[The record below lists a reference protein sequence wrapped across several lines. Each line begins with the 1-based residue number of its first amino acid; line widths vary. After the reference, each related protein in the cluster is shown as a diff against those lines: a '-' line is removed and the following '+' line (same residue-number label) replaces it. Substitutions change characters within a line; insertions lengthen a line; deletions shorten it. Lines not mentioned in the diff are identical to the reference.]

1 MEFENI
7 INEQLDSMDLS
18 ELEELLNE
26 APAEMTIADE
36 ISVNSIINDLLNG
49 QPIFDSENLM
59 DNIKELFFIEVRSSL
74 ILGCEI
80 LAVCI
85 IIGLLNN
92 FSNSFGSK
100 TVSSLGTM
108 ICGFVIIALCIG
120 SFYQTYNSCSSTMD
134 VMSTTM
140 TILLPIMIPLLI
152 SMGGISSGS
161 IMDPVILASVTGF
174 NFIMQHIVLP
184 LIFLSA
190 IFILI
195 NSITDKDYVKKL
207 ALFMRKGALFITGL
221 TITIFSGI
229 TAVQGIM
236 TKSADSLLMKTAKFS
251 IDNFVPII
259 GGFAADSL
267 DMVINCIG
275 VIKSAVGL
283 IGIVIIIS
291 MLAIILHNIPEG
303 IATALP
309 IYFAT
314 GNRKKAFII
323 SFISGITEPIG
334 AILGYTV
341 MKPYLNDSI
350 MGIMFAGVAGIMM
363 FISLEELLPMAR
375 EYEKSKIKNLFIME
389 KKVVLKK

>member
-18 ELEELLNE
+18 QLEELLDE
-26 APAEMTIADE
+26 APTEMTIADE

-140 TILLPIMIPLLI
+140 TVLLPIMIPLLI

-190 IFILI
+190 VFILI

-207 ALFMRKGALFITGL
+207 AIFMRKGALFITGL

-291 MLAIILHNIPEG
+291 MLAMPVIKIMAVAVIYKITAIAAESVANKNISDSLNEIG
-303 IATALP
+303 TSAVTMTVVLAAGALMFLIFITA
-309 IYFAT
+309 
-314 GNRKKAFII
+314 
-323 SFISGITEPIG
+323 
-334 AILGYTV
+334 
-341 MKPYLNDSI
+341 
-350 MGIMFAGVAGIMM
+350 IMFMGG
-363 FISLEELLPMAR
+363 
-375 EYEKSKIKNLFIME
+375 NT
-389 KKVVLKK
+389 

>member
-7 INEQLDSMDLS
+7 MNEQLDSMDLS

-291 MLAIILHNIPEG
+291 MLAMPVIKIMAVAVIYKITAIAAEPVANKNISDSLNEIG
-303 IATALP
+303 TSAVTMTVVLAAGALMFLIFITA
-309 IYFAT
+309 
-314 GNRKKAFII
+314 
-323 SFISGITEPIG
+323 
-334 AILGYTV
+334 
-341 MKPYLNDSI
+341 
-350 MGIMFAGVAGIMM
+350 IMFMGG
-363 FISLEELLPMAR
+363 
-375 EYEKSKIKNLFIME
+375 NT
-389 KKVVLKK
+389 

>member
-18 ELEELLNE
+18 ELEKLLDE

-291 MLAIILHNIPEG
+291 MLAMPVIKIMAVAVIYKITAIAAEPVANKNISDSLNE
-303 IATALP
+303 
-309 IYFAT
+309 
-314 GNRKKAFII
+314 
-323 SFISGITEPIG
+323 IG
-334 AILGYTV
+334 TSAVT
-341 MKPYLNDSI
+341 MT
-350 MGIMFAGVAGIMM
+350 
-363 FISLEELLPMAR
+363 
-375 EYEKSKIKNLFIME
+375 
-389 KKVVLKK
+389 VVLAAGALMFLIFITAIMLMGGNT

>member
-7 INEQLDSMDLS
+7 INEKLDSMDLS

-26 APAEMTIADE
+26 VPAEMTIADE

-291 MLAIILHNIPEG
+291 MLAMPVIKIMAVAVIYKITAIAAEPVANKNISDSLNEIG
-303 IATALP
+303 TSAVTMTVVLAAGALMFLIFITA
-309 IYFAT
+309 
-314 GNRKKAFII
+314 
-323 SFISGITEPIG
+323 
-334 AILGYTV
+334 
-341 MKPYLNDSI
+341 
-350 MGIMFAGVAGIMM
+350 IMFMGG
-363 FISLEELLPMAR
+363 
-375 EYEKSKIKNLFIME
+375 NT
-389 KKVVLKK
+389 

>member
-174 NFIMQHIVLP
+174 NFIMQHVVLP

-291 MLAIILHNIPEG
+291 MLAMPVIKIMAVAVIYKITAIAAEPVANKNISDSLNEIG
-303 IATALP
+303 TSAVTMTVVLAAGALMFLIFITA
-309 IYFAT
+309 
-314 GNRKKAFII
+314 
-323 SFISGITEPIG
+323 
-334 AILGYTV
+334 
-341 MKPYLNDSI
+341 
-350 MGIMFAGVAGIMM
+350 IMFMGG
-363 FISLEELLPMAR
+363 
-375 EYEKSKIKNLFIME
+375 NT
-389 KKVVLKK
+389 

>member
-207 ALFMRKGALFITGL
+207 ALFMRKSALFITGL

-291 MLAIILHNIPEG
+291 MLAMPVIKIMAVAVIYKITAIAAEPVANKNISDSLNEIG
-303 IATALP
+303 TSAVTMTVVLAAGALMFLIFITA
-309 IYFAT
+309 
-314 GNRKKAFII
+314 
-323 SFISGITEPIG
+323 
-334 AILGYTV
+334 
-341 MKPYLNDSI
+341 
-350 MGIMFAGVAGIMM
+350 IMFMGG
-363 FISLEELLPMAR
+363 
-375 EYEKSKIKNLFIME
+375 NT
-389 KKVVLKK
+389 

>member
-7 INEQLDSMDLS
+7 INEKLDSMDLS

-26 APAEMTIADE
+26 VPAEMTIADE

-207 ALFMRKGALFITGL
+207 ALFMRKSALFITGL

-291 MLAIILHNIPEG
+291 MLAMPVIKIMAVAVIYKITAIAAEPVANKNISDSLNEIG
-303 IATALP
+303 TSAVTMTVVLAAGALMFLIFITA
-309 IYFAT
+309 
-314 GNRKKAFII
+314 
-323 SFISGITEPIG
+323 
-334 AILGYTV
+334 
-341 MKPYLNDSI
+341 
-350 MGIMFAGVAGIMM
+350 IMFMGG
-363 FISLEELLPMAR
+363 
-375 EYEKSKIKNLFIME
+375 NT
-389 KKVVLKK
+389 